1 MLWQRRSYWIQQL
14 LLVPSQ
20 GLINAPPKTCTCPN
34 PPPSPNPSHFIS
46 QLDNTVGKSRQHETY
61 INKNRTKQKWSVPMH
76 QGNYPIERCTSPTST
91 AARESAVPFTEG
103 EFKHSEHAPRCNCKC
118 CRTTGRE
125 TEHLNFSPQDSFFRN
140 THGYPAKGSCSN
152 TQWVQSDAL
161 AQVTIS
167 SSARY
172 KACGQEET
180 SAERSRIS
188 RTALVID
195 APVCQTLSP
204 LRIPDSYHRQLNS
217 FSVIAF
223 LRLCIFGRVLKAQ
236 LLLFHSDVKSRN
248 IGGSCRRSNWAAGMS
263 AGDQNSALNFKCHCT
278 KSGDTEWGVN
288 WPSQ

>member
-1 MLWQRRSYWIQQL
+1 MKLTSIKTEQNESEVCQCIRGTIL
-14 LLVPSQ
+14 LNGVLLRLAILL
-20 GLINAPPKTCTCPN
+20 G
-34 PPPSPNPSHFIS
+34 S
-46 QLDNTVGKSRQHETY
+46 QLYLSRRGSLNILSTLHGATVSAAEPQDERPNTW
-61 INKNRTKQKWSVPMH
+61 I
-76 QGNYPIERCTSPTST
+76 
-91 AARESAVPFTEG
+91 
-103 EFKHSEHAPRCNCKC
+103 
-118 CRTTGRE
+118 
-125 TEHLNFSPQDSFFRN
+125 FSPQDSFFRN
-140 THGYPAKGSCSN
+140 THGYPAKDSCSN
-152 TQWVQSDAL
+152 TQRAQSDAL

-195 APVCQTLSP
+195 APVCQTSSP
-204 LRIPDSYHRQLNS
+204 LWIPNSYHRQLNS
-217 FSVIAF
+217 FSVAVF
-223 LRLCIFGRVLKAQ
+223 LRLRIFGRALKDQ